1 MWTIVSPWFTVALP
15 PIMFVYLTVQRYYI
29 PAARELQRIE
39 SISRSPIY
47 SGLGEAVNG
56 VETIRAFRQE
66 AHFINIADRLIELN
80 ADAFV
85 TQKLAT
91 GWLGTRLR
99 FLGTAI
105 VASAAFLVIQ
115 GQVSAGIAG
124 LCLVYA
130 LDVTKVGW
138 CRLTL

>member
-66 AHFINIADRLIELN
+66 AGAYTPPLLSS
-80 ADAFV
+80 
-85 TQKLAT
+85 T
-91 GWLGTRLR
+91 
-99 FLGTAI
+99 
-105 VASAAFLVIQ
+105 
-115 GQVSAGIAG
+115 
-124 LCLVYA
+124 
-130 LDVTKVGW
+130 
-138 CRLTL
+138 